1 MHLDLLWRRIIV
13 RKVACACLVIGF
25 ATVFAAQSQAAR
37 SHTALQ
43 VLDPDNDGTV
53 DLAEAK
59 AAATKLFD
67 RLDRDHDGTLDQ
79 RELRG
84 RLSVRDFKAAD
95 PDSDGTLDKDEYLAL
110 VEKKFDA
117 ANPDNDGTLDAKE
130 LGTKTGLALQRLV
143 K

>member
-1 MHLDLLWRRIIV
+1 MF
-13 RKVACACLVIGF
+13 RKVPCACLVIGF
-25 ATVFAAQSQAAR
+25 ATVLPAQTHLGSR
-37 SHTALQ
+37 TTLQ

-67 RLDRDHDGTLDQ
+67 RLDRDHDGTLDR
-79 RELRG
+79 RELKG
-84 RLSVRDFKAAD
+84 RLSAKDFKVAD
-95 PDSDGTLDKDEYLAL
+95 PDSNGTLDKNEYLAL

-130 LGTKTGLALQRLV
+130 LGTKSGLALQRLL